1 MDISSLSTEEL
12 QEMLSSIGSELQRRT
27 STQPTV
33 PQDPW
38 RQTQASMREESNA
51 SIDALARQQISLIA
65 PEAPP
70 PQALQPQDEAIFRK
84 YMRDTGW
91 TVNNNVPTEAL
102 IRNFQRVNRL
112 EQTGQLDAETSRVLA
127 WGLRNMPDRQQS
139 APSNAPARP
148 ATPQPSQ
155 PSQPAAPINLHL
167 SPGYRP
173 GLSFNQ
179 PQPQPATPQRPAA
192 PQRPAQQATQTGF
205 LTKLRNALVNA
216 WREGPSVRDPLRSNI
231 RGFL

>member
-12 QEMLSSIGSELQRRT
+12 QEMLSSISSELQRRT

-38 RQTQASMREESNA
+38 RQSQARMREESNA

-65 PEAPP
+65 PEAPT
-70 PQALQPQDEAIFRK
+70 PQALHPQDEAIFRK

-91 TVNNNVPTEAL
+91 TVNNSVPTEAL

-127 WGLRNMPDRQQS
+127 WGLRNMPGRQQS
-139 APSNAPARP
+139 APGNATARP

-155 PSQPAAPINLHL
+155 PSQPAAPIDLHL

-179 PQPQPATPQRPAA
+179 PQPAAPQRPAT

-205 LTKLRNALVNA
+205 LTKIRNALVNA
-216 WREGPSVRDPLRSNI
+216 WREGPSVRDPLRSNF
-231 RGFL
+231 RGGL